1 MALVH
6 YYLQEETDVNP
17 KSTAGGSVCTK
28 KYLSGRTV
36 SAATFQR
43 EFELEDVLDYVKT
56 GIGSIIEDEVTQ
68 RFDSEELKVKIPF
81 VKLVS
86 WCSERDQPS
95 PATFR
100 RDRNHK
106 WKCSQANP

>member
-1 MALVH
+1 MH
-6 YYLQEETDVNP
+6 FFQEEREESYPHLTI
-17 KSTAGGSVCTK
+17 SSATK

-68 RFDSEELKVKIPF
+68 RFDSEELKVMEQLILDTDAGKQLPQISNQ
-81 VKLVS
+81 L
-86 WCSERDQPS
+86 WR
-95 PATFR
+95 
-100 RDRNHK
+100 
-106 WKCSQANP
+106 WKNI